1 MVEQIVFFIFTAITL
16 LGALG
21 TVTQRNLFR
30 AALSL
35 MAALVG
41 VAGLFGLLEAGFL
54 AMMQVLVYAGGIA
67 ILIVFAVMMTRRVMN
82 PDEPQSNSQ
91 AAGAA
96 VLALAVLLVLVL
108 VLWPD
113 PIKIPEMSTPEINFR
128 GRILQLHINEIE
140 LGDVQ
145 WPEQE
150 ADVDSDNLTNLGE
163 ALVDSEGYVVPFEV
177 ASVLLLVAMIGGV
190 YIAFPPRK
198 ATPEPAPEPGAEE

>member
-21 TVTQRNLFR
+21 VVVQRNLFR

-35 MAALVG
+35 MASLFG
-41 VAGLFGLLEAGFL
+41 VAGLFGLMEAGFL
-54 AMMQVLVYAGGIA
+54 AMLQVFVYAGGIA
-67 ILIVFAVMMTRRVMN
+67 ILIIFTVMLTRRVMDPN
-82 PDEPQSNSQ
+82 TPQNNSQ

-96 VLALAVLLVLVL
+96 VLALLVLVVLAL

-113 PIKIPEMSTPEINFR
+113 PIAIPEINL
-128 GRILQLHINEIE
+128 GRLHINEIK

-150 ADVDSDNLTNLGE
+150 ADVDPDNLTNLGE
-163 ALVDSEGYVVPFEV
+163 ALVDAEGYVVPFEV

-190 YIAFPPRK
+190 YIAFPPRN
-198 ATPEPAPEPGAEE
+198 AAGPAQEPGAEE